1 MNYKLRNLIGIV
13 AFICILLV
21 TINLDFILKT
31 VDIKILGKEFVGI
44 KDGKIFL
51 SSIDT
56 NKLTKDDLVKYIMYN
71 LQEIN
76 LKNLD
81 EYKFSIHSKD
91 INTEDSYIERFN
103 INIDENFES
112 SLYKSL
118 DLLDKNKDLY
128 LKIFLKNN
136 EKIYMSDIFVV
147 NIDDGLYQSYENVI
161 TLNDYT
167 IKGITSLVNIPE
179 NINISSNSKFTITAN
194 FNENKI
200 SGLSIDYDKNN
211 KKIIIGN
218 LVPGKQYLNVEIIA
232 DENSSNKMKFIIPKL
247 LMEHDSE
254 IQSYFVKIYYQVL
267 KRYPTE
273 KEYSENLHNI
283 LDNTVDL
290 KSILVDIILSDEF
303 DRMNTTPKEMVDSI
317 YFLSNKKVINGRLS
331 IITLEEF
338 NTKLSSAEFINEA
351 KLEILDKFLNMES
364 SKEYVESSLNF

>member
-1 MNYKLRNLIGIV
+1 LNYKLRNLIGIV

-364 SKEYVESSLNF
+364 SKEYMESILNF

>member
-364 SKEYVESSLNF
+364 SKEYMESILNF